1 MTDVAFHFN
10 VPDKPAYLCRLLR
23 KVANAGMRA
32 VVLAPPPL
40 VRELDQALWTFS
52 QEDFISHAVNT
63 DAVAMQERST
73 VVLAA
78 EECDVGLRQVLVNCL
93 PEVPSSFT
101 KYEKVVEIVG
111 TDDDDRA
118 WARQRWKQY
127 TQQGFELI
135 RHDVAQLQR
144 GGREHA

>member
-23 KVANAGMRA
+23 KVTNAGLRT

-40 VRELDQALWTFS
+40 VREVDQALWTFS
-52 QEDFISHAVNT
+52 QEDFISHALNT
-63 DAVAMQERST
+63 DPASMQERSA
-73 VVLAA
+73 VLLASQ
-78 EECDVGLRQVLVNCL
+78 ECDAGLRQVLINCL
-93 PEVPSSFT
+93 PEVPSGFV
-101 KYEKVVEIVG
+101 KFEKVVEIVG
-111 TDDDDRA
+111 TGDDDRA

-127 TQQGFELI
+127 AQQGFELI

-144 GGREHA
+144 GQA

>member
-52 QEDFISHAVNT
+52 QEDFISHAVTT
-63 DAVAMQERST
+63 DSVAMQERST

-93 PEVPSSFT
+93 PEVPSSFA

-118 WARQRWKQY
+118 WARQRWKHY

>member
-10 VPDKPAYLCRLLR
+10 VPDKLAYLCRLLR
-23 KVANAGMRA
+23 KVANADMRA

-93 PEVPSSFT
+93 PGVPSGFA

-127 TQQGFELI
+127 IQQGFELV

-144 GGREHA
+144 GGA

>member
-1 MTDVAFHFN
+1 MPVCGRWCLHHH
-10 VPDKPAYLCRLLR
+10 
-23 KVANAGMRA
+23 
-32 VVLAPPPL
+32 PL

-52 QEDFISHAVNT
+52 QEDFISHAVTT
-63 DAVAMQERST
+63 DSVAMQERST

-93 PEVPSSFT
+93 PEVPSSFA

-144 GGREHA
+144 GGA

>member
-1 MTDVAFHFN
+1 M
-10 VPDKPAYLCRLLR
+10 
-23 KVANAGMRA
+23 
-32 VVLAPPPL
+32 
-40 VRELDQALWTFS
+40 
-52 QEDFISHAVNT
+52 
-63 DAVAMQERST
+63 
-73 VVLAA
+73 VLAA

-93 PEVPSSFT
+93 PEVPSSFA